1 MKKQFMMIAVALMT
15 AGVLT
20 TSCSNDDAAIEKP
33 TEQTAKGNM
42 LFTATI
48 APKDGTTRSV
58 NADGVTTWVEN
69 EQIAV
74 YYQKTD
80 DSYATATA
88 NVDAVNG
95 GKATISAM
103 LSNAKNGSEVKF
115 VYPASI
121 ANATGDDIDAT
132 KLAAQHGTI
141 ADISANF
148 DAATATAT
156 LATNG
161 TTCGTTADISFTNQ
175 VVIGKFTP
183 TYGGNNIDE
192 ITTLTVTDGTNTYTV
207 TPTSGKF
214 GTTGIYVAM
223 LPVADQEVIIT
234 AQTASQNYGFG
245 GKKIT
250 LAKGKLYNNLAIA
263 MGKLVNLTGRSSD
276 YTAQD
281 GDFITGSM
289 TNYNL
294 TIAANANVT
303 ISNMTLTKSGS
314 KSGRFIC
321 GGNNTITLS
330 GINSVS
336 QSDGYTGYPAIYSG
350 PTGTT
355 LTIKGCGRLTASCY
369 SSAAVIGAGRETE
382 SCGNIIIRD
391 GEIIINLD
399 RNDYYVGIGCYASS
413 DAKSCGDITIEGG
426 HIVVSMTGTYSKGTA
441 IGCYGFTN
449 EVTCGNITIS
459 GGIVEASSNSDGTA
473 IGSLANN
480 SNNVTCGDITIT
492 GGTVTAN
499 GGDYSPGIG
508 GGKDGSSCGNITISG
523 GTVTATGQDGGAGIG
538 TGNNGSCGNILIN
551 GTANVT
557 ATSVNNGG
565 AGIGCGKNSAANV
578 TCGSITIGGSASVT
592 AMGKTGGA
600 GIGSGH
606 KSGTGSNT
614 CGAITISGG
623 TVVASVNG
631 GNTDE
636 VPSAGIG
643 TGYGSTCGSISITG
657 GTVTATHSP
666 LASLSSCYDIGL
678 GVGGSISDSG
688 TPGTV
693 TVDASVQ
700 TSTGKHYT
708 SVATNGY
715 NKEQ

>member
-1 MKKQFMMIAVALMT
+1 MKKQFMMIAVALLT

-20 TSCSNDDAAIEKP
+20 TACTNDDAAIENP
-33 TEQTAKGNM
+33 TEQTVKGEM

-48 APKDGTTRSV
+48 ASKGAQTRSV
-58 NADGVTTWVEN
+58 NESGVTTWVVN

-95 GKATISAM
+95 GVATISAT

-115 VYPASI
+115 VYPATL
-121 ANATGDDIDAT
+121 ANATGDIDAT
-132 KLAAQHGTI
+132 KLATQHGTI

-148 DAATATAT
+148 DAATASAT

-192 ITTLTVTDGTNTYTV
+192 ITMLTVTDGTNTYTV
-207 TPTSGKF
+207 TPTSGSF
-214 GTTGIYVAM
+214 STTGIYVAM
-223 LPVADQEVIIT
+223 LPVDDQEVIIT
-234 AQTASQNYGFG
+234 AQTATQNYGFG

-314 KSGRFIC
+314 ESGRFIC

-336 QSDGYTGYPAIYSG
+336 QSAGYTGYPAIYSG

-399 RNDYYVGIGCYASS
+399 REDNYVGIGCCATSGV
-413 DAKSCGDITIEGG
+413 KSCGDITIEGG
-426 HIVVSMTGTYSKGTA
+426 HVVASITGTYSTGTA
-441 IGCYGFTN
+441 IGCCSYTN
-449 EVTCGNITIS
+449 S
-459 GGIVEASSNSDGTA
+459 
-473 IGSLANN
+473 SLALF
-480 SNNVTCGDITIT
+480 SAEAFLAFLMDLVMRIAMITAR
-492 GGTVTAN
+492 TVTMIA
-499 GGDYSPGIG
+499 
-508 GGKDGSSCGNITISG
+508 
-523 GTVTATGQDGGAGIG
+523 
-538 TGNNGSCGNILIN
+538 
-551 GTANVT
+551 
-557 ATSVNNGG
+557 
-565 AGIGCGKNSAANV
+565 
-578 TCGSITIGGSASVT
+578 
-592 AMGKTGGA
+592 
-600 GIGSGH
+600 
-606 KSGTGSNT
+606 
-614 CGAITISGG
+614 
-623 TVVASVNG
+623 
-631 GNTDE
+631 
-636 VPSAGIG
+636 
-643 TGYGSTCGSISITG
+643 
-657 GTVTATHSP
+657 
-666 LASLSSCYDIGL
+666 
-678 GVGGSISDSG
+678 
-688 TPGTV
+688 
-693 TVDASVQ
+693 
-700 TSTGKHYT
+700 
-708 SVATNGY
+708 
-715 NKEQ
+715 